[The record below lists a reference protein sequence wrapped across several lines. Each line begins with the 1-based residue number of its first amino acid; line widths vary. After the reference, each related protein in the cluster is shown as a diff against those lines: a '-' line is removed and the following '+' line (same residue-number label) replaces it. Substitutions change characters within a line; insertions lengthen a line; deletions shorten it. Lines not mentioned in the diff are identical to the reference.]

1 MSPRLVLILE
11 MLLLITFLML
21 MTYAC
26 MDKRIIAEAFYLY
39 EAPYIVGTGV
49 GLGSPLPCAIGTG

>member
-26 MDKRIIAEAFYLY
+26 MDKRIIAEVSYLY
-39 EAPYIVGTGV
+39 QAPWELVL